1 MMNPI
6 GIRNEDQIGTR
17 DPWFADRTTATS
29 VLEHGGA
36 VPGGTRVRRS
46 RWPAWR
52 SATGRSCGR
61 RAGASSGW
69 PMPSATTGTTPD
81 ATHAAPG
88 STSDPGS
95 APRPGSA
102 HRAPGAGWPRPAP
115 RRWTGWPS
123 GSASTASL
131 PSALSR
137 LTLPAERPHPRRRSP
152 VEVVLHP
159 REAGPSRRVERAR
172 GGGRRRR
179 GRACISCRSRRG
191 RAGCGRPSC
200 RPGVGAGRR
209 RRAARPR

>member
-6 GIRNEDQIGTR
+6 GIRNEDQLGTR

-52 SATGRSCGR
+52 SATGWSCGR
-61 RAGASSGW
+61 RARAGSGW
-69 PMPSATTGTTPD
+69 PMPSATTGTMPD

-102 HRAPGAGWPRPAP
+102 HRAPAA
-115 RRWTGWPS
+115 
-123 GSASTASL
+123 
-131 PSALSR
+131 
-137 LTLPAERPHPRRRSP
+137 RPHPRRRSP
-152 VEVVLHP
+152 AEVVLHP

-200 RPGVGAGRR
+200 HPGVAVGWR
-209 RRAARPR
+209 RRAPRLR